1 MRTRNLLVTAMVGA
15 GLVFSAAVWAA
26 EQPSEPVDMDSLP
39 AAVQKTIKEKAVGGE
54 IVEGKREDD
63 RDGKWN
69 YEAVVKK
76 EGTEL
81 MFEVA
86 PDGKFVKK
94 HENKESKEK
103 E

>member
-1 MRTRNLLVTAMVGA
+1 LALGWSSAPQCGLLNNRANPSTWTH
-15 GLVFSAAVWAA
+15 FRAV
-26 EQPSEPVDMDSLP
+26 
-39 AAVQKTIKEKAVGGE
+39 VQKTVKEKAAGGE
-54 IVEGKREDD
+54 IVEVKREDD

-76 EGTEL
+76 EGKEL

-103 E
+103 K

>member
-15 GLVFSAAVWAA
+15 GVVFSAA
-26 EQPSEPVDMDSLP
+26 
-39 AAVQKTIKEKAVGGE
+39 GGE
-54 IVEGKREDD
+54 IVEVKREDD

-76 EGTEL
+76 EGKEL